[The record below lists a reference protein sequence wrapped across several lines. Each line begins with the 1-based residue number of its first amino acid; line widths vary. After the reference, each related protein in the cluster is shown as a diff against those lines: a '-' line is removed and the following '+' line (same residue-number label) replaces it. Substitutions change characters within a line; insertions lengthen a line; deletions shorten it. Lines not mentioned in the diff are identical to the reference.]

1 MEQEEIL
8 RKEAVRLHSLG
19 KSINEISDQLNRTR
33 QWVHKWIRRYQKS
46 TSSEW
51 ERSQSFAPKH
61 LPNKTDVNLEQLVI
75 KIRKNLS
82 EQIYAQ
88 KGAVSILYE
97 FEKVGIKPPSLSSI
111 NRILR
116 RNKLIEVSAVKRRK
130 SSGYPDYFQ
139 NVQQMDLVGPRYLK
153 GGFRFYLYN
162 IIDIDNH
169 FAGVYPIPDKSAESI
184 VTCLIDFWSTY
195 QMPDF
200 LQMDNELSFRGS
212 NRHPRGL
219 GLLMRL
225 ALSNGVTPLFIPQGE
240 PWRNGIVEKFNDNAQ
255 EHFLDKQ
262 TFTTLDEMKTK
273 AKEFSVFHNENH
285 RYSSQGNR
293 TPDSMVKQL
302 FRKFTLEKS
311 IDLTQKIMVDEGR
324 LILVRFIR
332 SDLKLHVLNE
342 VFIMKPNLQYSYVIA
357 EVVLV
362 RFVLVVHRDNVV
374 YHVFPFIM
382 SLP

>member
-8 RKEAVRLHSLG
+8 RKEAIRLHLLG

-33 QWVHKWIRRYQKS
+33 QWVHKWLRRYKES
-46 TSSEW
+46 ASSGW
-51 ERSQSFAPKH
+51 EQNRSFVPKDI
-61 LPNKTDVNLEQLVI
+61 PNKTDMNLERLIINIRQL
-75 KIRKNLS
+75 LS
-82 EQIYAQ
+82 DQIYAQ

-97 FEKVGIKPPSLSSI
+97 FEKLGIKPPSLSTI
-111 NRILR
+111 NRVIR
-116 RNKLIEVSAVKRRK
+116 RNKLTEVPVVKRKK
-130 SSGYPDYFQ
+130 SSEYPDYYQ

-162 IIDIDNH
+162 IIDVENH
-169 FAGVYPIPDKSAESI
+169 FVGVYPIPDKSADSI
-184 VTCLIDFWSTY
+184 AACLIDFWSTY

-219 GLLMRL
+219 GLLMRI
-225 ALSNGVTPLFIPQGE
+225 ALSNGVTPFFIPQGE

-255 EHFLDKQ
+255 VHFLDKQ
-262 TFTTLDEMKTK
+262 TFTSLEEMNTK
-273 AKEFSVFHNENH
+273 AKEFSAFHNENH

-293 TPDSMVKQL
+293 TPNSMVSL
-302 FRKFTLEKS
+302 LYRKFTLERE
-311 IDLTQKIMVDEGR
+311 IDLTQKILVDSGR
-324 LILVRFIR
+324 LIFVRFIR

-342 VFIMKPNLQYSYVIA
+342 IFIMKSNLQHSYAIA
-357 EVVLV
+357 EVVLE
-362 RFVLVVHRDNVV
+362 RYVLVVHRDNAV